1 MKKLSARDILDVVLG
16 GVIAVLISVLLTLVF
31 AIVLKFVN
39 VSDEV
44 IDGVNIAVRII
55 SVAVGSFLA
64 IKSTRYGIV
73 KGLLIGVIYVLTSFL
88 VFGLLAG
95 SLSISTLKL
104 VDFLCGIVAGIISA
118 VVVVNVKKPSTV

>member
-16 GVIAVLISVLLTLVF
+16 GVIAVLVSVLLTLVF

-55 SVAVGSFLA
+55 SVVVGCFWA
-64 IKSTRYGIV
+64 IKSTRYGIA

-95 SLSISTLKL
+95 SLSISTIKL
-104 VDFLCGIVAGIISA
+104 VDFLSGIVTGIISA